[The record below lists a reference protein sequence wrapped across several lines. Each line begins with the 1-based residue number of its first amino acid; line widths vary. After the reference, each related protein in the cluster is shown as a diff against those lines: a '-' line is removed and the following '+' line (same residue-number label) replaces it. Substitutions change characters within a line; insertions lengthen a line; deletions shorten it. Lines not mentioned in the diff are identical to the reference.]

1 MTREQIMK
9 NALQFKVG
17 IIRVLSP
24 YVQMLLACILYVKSK
39 DILRKRKK
47 QQFLSRIRPNQCYK
61 PTEDRVNEKTQSL
74 DLTEVTTWLYKWR
87 SN

>member
-24 YVQMLLACILYVKSK
+24 YVQMLLVCILYVKSK

-47 QQFLSRIRPNQCYK
+47 TAVSQPY
-61 PTEDRVNEKTQSL
+61 TAEKTQSL

>member
-24 YVQMLLACILYVKSK
+24 YVQMLLVCILYVKSK

-47 QQFLSRIRPNQCYK
+47 TAVSQPYTAQSMLQTNGRPSQRENAESRF
-61 PTEDRVNEKTQSL
+61 D
-74 DLTEVTTWLYKWR
+74 
-87 SN
+87 

>member
-24 YVQMLLACILYVKSK
+24 YVQMLLVCILYVKSK